1 MDRAKLKTKKIKIVI
16 KKKSCLGFFFSAR
29 KKSGFCLCFLGGKKR
44 EICFL
49 KWQFP
54 SGLERLPRTVQRT
67 ERLRRLFTAKGERK
81 PGFFLPLFVVYLYI
95 FVVLFAFCI
104 VFCIVCIGFFSRGK
118 GDGVSQDQP
127 NLERGKG
134 KIKGGGK
141 VGDGHNDKKKE
152 KKN

>member
-1 MDRAKLKTKKIKIVI
+1 MDRAKLAELETEKKIKKVAWVFLL
-16 KKKSCLGFFFSAR
+16 KKKWVLPLFF
-29 KKSGFCLCFLGGKKR
+29 GGKKR

-81 PGFFLPLFVVYLYI
+81 PVFSFPSLLYIYFLLFCSRFVLYFVLFVL
-95 FVVLFAFCI
+95 
-104 VFCIVCIGFFSRGK
+104 FFSRGK

-127 NLERGKG
+127 NLERGK
-134 KIKGGGK
+134 
-141 VGDGHNDKKKE
+141 E
-152 KKN
+152 K

>member
-1 MDRAKLKTKKIKIVI
+1 M
-16 KKKSCLGFFFSAR
+16 GFAFV
-29 KKSGFCLCFLGGKKR
+29 FLGGKKR

-81 PGFFLPLFVVYLYI
+81 PVFLLPLFVVYRV

-134 KIKGGGK
+134 KIKGRGE
-141 VGDGHNDKKKE
+141 VGDGHNDKKKREKIE
-152 KKN
+152 KKEIRSEEEKTRND